1 VADKTRNINVNYNI
15 RTVGVDQSRAAVASV
30 EQATQR
36 LQQSAPLAG
45 QKLSS
50 AFQQSTQSVLSMKM
64 QLDRLKTS
72 LELATNPAK
81 IAQLSAQY
89 KALKAQLDATN
100 KSLFEQN
107 KAVKEVTNSTKSLT
121 SGFTG
126 LYSAIKT
133 VLAAGL
139 VREVASVAI
148 EMAKLAG
155 NTESVSTAFNRSF
168 PDSTLLLADLRRA
181 THGTVADFELMQ
193 KSLQALNFGIA
204 VNKLPVF
211 LEFAAVRA
219 QQTGVSVDYLVQSIV
234 DGLGRKSILKLDN
247 LGISASR
254 LKDQFN
260 GASLASLSVAQV
272 TEGVAVVVQ
281 EELTKMGGYIE
292 TSATKVD
299 QLTVAWQELRVELSK
314 RFEEGGFVTQL
325 TELVDSYQAA
335 LEAQRRG
342 ISVQEL
348 FEERQRQEIAQMGVR
363 ISLQFAL
370 TGEREKDI
378 KVIEDQITALT
389 KSIGAWT
396 KYRDVQNDL
405 IIEQKEERE
414 SLILGTDGIVM
425 TGKERQKQIKILE
438 DQIALNIRL
447 RDSNKENVLIDQES
461 LKLLQAKLLA
471 LQKSITA
478 GTEPQIETL
487 ETLREKLKELKEQI
501 EDTPTSELGIMKSLE
516 QQSEKVQKKI
526 DKILADLY
534 FLGKQTPK
542 IEITITTKPESD
554 LREGIPLASQ
564 GLRPDQMTDLLNSS
578 RSDLSGTFEKSK
590 KAAEEFKKALDDL
603 VKTIPELVPPTKYT
617 IDQLM
622 EMVDTMDV
630 FRTRLQYEFKQA
642 REEIINTGF
651 DIVSDQ
657 IKATEEIELASLQRQ
672 LNNLRNYYDEQKLLA
687 GDNERA
693 KAELR
698 LKEERETAA
707 LQKKIAEK
715 DRQARK
721 FSIVIDTATGIMRA
735 FATLPTPAA
744 IVQSAI
750 IAALGAS
757 QLAIVSRT
765 PARFKKGGYT
775 GNGGVDQEVGIVHG
789 QEYVTPAQ
797 QTKKSFGLLEAIKN
811 NRIDDRVLR
820 GLQLTDTGVKVV
832 PWNNKPVVDAINSN
846 KPPDIITIGRQMYK
860 VFKDRDGNKRYI
872 RSKSM

>member
-1 VADKTRNINVNYNI
+1 MADKTRNININYNI

-30 EQATQR
+30 EQATKN
-36 LQQSAPLAG
+36 LQQAAPIAG
-45 QKLSS
+45 QKLSA

-64 QLDRLKTS
+64 QLDRMKTS

-89 KALKAQLDATN
+89 KTLKAQLDATN
-100 KSLFEQN
+100 KSLFEQS
-107 KAVKEVTNSTKSLT
+107 KAVKEVTTNTKSLT
-121 SGFTG
+121 SGFSG

-133 VLAAGL
+133 VIAAGL
-139 VREVASVAI
+139 IREVASVAI
-148 EMAKLAG
+148 EMAKLNG
-155 NTESVSTAFNRSF
+155 NTEGVERAFNRAF
-168 PDSTLLLADLRRA
+168 PDSKSLISELTRA
-181 THGTVADFELMQ
+181 THGAVTEFELMQ
-193 KSLQALNFGIA
+193 KTLQATNLGVSASRLGVLF
-204 VNKLPVF
+204 
-211 LEFAAVRA
+211 EFAAARA
-219 QQTGVSVDYLVQSIV
+219 QQTGESVDYLTNSIV
-234 DGLGRKSILKLDN
+234 TGIGRKSIRVIDN
-247 LGISASR
+247 LGISAVA
-254 LKDQFN
+254 LKKEL
-260 GASLASLSVAQV
+260 GGVSATTASVGQV
-272 TEGVAVVVQ
+272 TEAVARVAQ
-281 EELTKMGGYIE
+281 RELQKMGGYAE

-299 QLTVAWQELRVELSK
+299 QLTVSWHNLRVELSR
-314 RFEEGGFVTQL
+314 RFEESGFITQL
-325 TELVDSYQAA
+325 TDLVDSYQAA
-335 LEAQRRG
+335 AEAQRRG

-378 KVIEDQITALT
+378 KIIEDQIVALT
-389 KSIGAWT
+389 KNIGAWA
-396 KYRDVQNDL
+396 KYRDVLNDL
-405 IIEQKEERE
+405 IRDQREERE
-414 SLILGTDGIVM
+414 ALVLGTDGLVM
-425 TGKERQKQIKILE
+425 TGRERQKQIKIIE

-447 RDSNKENVLIDQES
+447 RDSDKDNVLIDQES
-461 LKLLQAKLLA
+461 LKILQGKLVA
-471 LQKSITA
+471 LQKDNA
-478 GTEPQIETL
+478 AETESLGIIEEKKAQIEAL
-487 ETLREKLKELKEQI
+487 QEAIEKTRNVSDLSSRLQVGKLITDLAVAQAELKELLEGSINKEFKITFDLDKFRSEIKPAKEALINLITGQKVEI
-501 EDTPTSELGIMKSLE
+501 LISPPKPKSKALQDFEKQAEDLLKGIKPIPIPLKPVTITPT
-516 QQSEKVQKKI
+516 
-526 DKILADLY
+526 
-534 FLGKQTPK
+534 
-542 IEITITTKPESD
+542 
-554 LREGIPLASQ
+554 
-564 GLRPDQMTDLLNSS
+564 
-578 RSDLSGTFEKSK
+578 TFG
-590 KAAEEFKKALDDL
+590 
-603 VKTIPELVPPTKYT
+603 
-617 IDQLM
+617 DQLLD
-622 EMVDTMDV
+622 EIEGH
-630 FRTRLQYEFKQA
+630 QQ
-642 REEIINTGF
+642 EIIDSGF
-651 DIVSDQ
+651 NVLSDQ
-657 IKATEEIELASLQRQ
+657 LKSVEEAEVASLQNR
-672 LNNLRNYYDEQKLLA
+672 LNNVRNYYDEQELLA
-687 GDNERA
+687 GDNERV